1 MVGRREFMQ
10 ALPLGALSLVTAGA
24 PWAHAR
30 AAAPSGGSQKDTMS
44 DRVVALRGD
53 SLFTKPREFP
63 AKLAAA
69 IGQGSGVGD
78 AYLAEG
84 AVAALEA
91 KFAELLGK
99 EDAAFMPT
107 GTMANQIALRLL
119 SGGHSRV
126 LLQKESHVYRD
137 EADAVAVMNS
147 LNPVPVDG
155 GASDALLDGIAAAFA
170 QSAEKPYPVAVG
182 AVSIESPV
190 RRLDGAAVSQGAI
203 EKIGDL
209 ARSKGAG
216 MHLDGARLLLMYG
229 SDGFDIKRYCTP
241 FDTVYVSL
249 YKYLGAPFGA
259 ILAGRK
265 DLVAQARQARHV
277 FGGTIFNGWMAAAI
291 SGQTLDG
298 FGERFARVRAA
309 GEQLLDRLAAIP
321 GIAVRRVPNGTNIAF
336 LTLDDAVVTG
346 LKERLAKSDV
356 VIGDVIDG
364 KLPLTFNETILRKP
378 VDTIA
383 AAFAPGKRA

>member
-24 PWAHAR
+24 PWAPVR
-30 AAAPSGGSQKDTMS
+30 AAPSGGSPKDTMS

-53 SLFTKPREFP
+53 SLFTKPREYP

-78 AYLAEG
+78 TYLAEG
-84 AVAALEA
+84 AVTALEA
-91 KFAELLGK
+91 KFAALLGK

-229 SDGFDIKRYCTP
+229 SDSFDIKRYCTP

-277 FGGTIFNGWMAAAI
+277 FGGTIFHGWMAAAI
-291 SGQTLDG
+291 AGQTLDG

-336 LTLDDAVVTG
+336 LTLEDAVAAG
-346 LKERLAKSDV
+346 LKERLAKIDV